1 MPVSLEW
8 KRRLTI
14 IGIAVGVFAG
24 YRYLL
29 PVAIPFLLAWM
40 FAGWLYPITLKIE
53 RRTKIKKSVAGAVLL
68 TALFGVLGGL
78 LYLGMRELL
87 RQLKPAVSHLPQ
99 WLVWGEELLKRCCVL
114 LEEVTG
120 ISRDS
125 SEAYILEQL
134 SGMQEHLLTLVGAEN
149 LVKIVSLVKGLVIF
163 FSGIVVVY
171 ISTILILQDME
182 ALRGKIRDHAW
193 MNGIH
198 RAAIRLKK
206 TTVTY
211 MIAQLLL
218 MGLVAAVCT
227 VGFWFMGS
235 PYFLILG
242 LALGVLDALPIIG
255 TGTFLYPAAVFFLLK
270 GNGTAA
276 AGCVALDLV
285 TSILR
290 EFLEPRLLGGR
301 LGISPIAVV
310 ASVYIGVFLFGGFGV
325 FLGPLAFSTA
335 YELGKEWELWD

>member
-1 MPVSLEW
+1 MSLEW

-87 RQLKPAVSHLPQ
+87 RQLKTAVSHLPQ

-211 MIAQLLL
+211 MKAQLLL